1 MGCSMGP
8 GFVKTH
14 SNSLAS
20 KDSPVAEESKA
31 NEENDDLLSKMTF
44 INKVVLFQKLPRD
57 QHPIVAAA
65 VETKKFSPGQVIIR
79 QGDSG
84 NEFFLIFEGSATVQV
99 SPPDGGVPTTVAT
112 LKTSDYFGENALLRD
127 EPRTATI
134 IAESEVSTFSL
145 TRSKFQAM
153 GLHTKLQF
161 SRRRAVGGGAPICNI
176 ATQKG
181 DTKNDCD
188 RELISKALRNN
199 ANLTAVVT
207 LDDSRVNALV
217 EVAWKETVQAG
228 KELIVEGST
237 DADYF
242 YIIQDGCFEVFV
254 SDRQT
259 GGPTSAERVTTRG
272 ESKFVSVLS
281 KGDSF
286 GELALLYFS
295 PRAATVTSKVDSSV
309 WVIDRNNFKKILMQA
324 SEDKIAEYKNHL
336 CRVDLLSP
344 LLEEERSTI
353 ARALTEIHYIKNETI
368 IRQGEQGNTFY
379 ILFDGEL
386 SVSKDGQ
393 ELTRV
398 SASIDDGTAEAFG
411 EKALLNAEA
420 RAATITVTSESA
432 SCLALDRET
441 FNFLIGPLETLQST
455 SSNRAVRKSGN
466 MTAMMQAQAHVL
478 RRKIGRLDLDK
489 VGLLGCGGFGVVE
502 LVEHKDTKET
512 FALKALSKGHV
523 VNTSMQQSVMNEKN
537 IMLMSDSEF
546 VVKLYA
552 TYNTAQ
558 SLLFLLEVALGG
570 ELYATYNNKG
580 FYGSEK
586 HARYYLAG
594 VIFAF
599 EHLHDRFVIYRDL
612 KPENVL
618 LNSKGHPKLTD
629 MGLAKFVVGKTF
641 TTCGTPDY
649 FAPEVIS
656 TCGHTSAVD
665 WWTLGIFLFELMTG
679 HPPFESPSPM
689 QIYAKV
695 MKGIGKVSFPP
706 RCSGPIADLV
716 KSLLKRDPADRLP
729 MKPGKVQNLR
739 KHKWFATFSWEQ
751 MESQTMDAPYK
762 PAVKSMS
769 DLANFNARKEDMPP
783 QIHYQDDGTGW
794 DKDFAS

>member
-1 MGCSMGP
+1 MGCSMGS
-8 GFVKTH
+8 GFVKTP
-14 SNSLAS
+14 SNGLATKISL
-20 KDSPVAEESKA
+20 KDEEAKA
-31 NEENDDLLSKMTF
+31 NEENDDLMRKMTF

-65 VETKKFSPGQVIIR
+65 VETKKFLPGEVIIR
-79 QGDSG
+79 QADSG
-84 NEFFLIFEGSATVQV
+84 NEFFLICEGSAMVQV
-99 SPPDGGVPTTVAT
+99 SPPDGGVPSRVAT
-112 LKTSDYFGENALLRD
+112 LKTGDYFGENALLRD

-134 IAESEVSTFSL
+134 IAESEMSTFSL

-161 SRRRAVGGGAPICNI
+161 ARRRAVGGGAPVTNVP
-176 ATQKG
+176 TQKSVA
-181 DTKNDCD
+181 KNHSD
-188 RELISKALRNN
+188 RELITRALRSN

-207 LDDSRVNALV
+207 LDDSRIHALA
-217 EVAWKETVQAG
+217 EVAWKETVPAG
-228 KELIVEGST
+228 KELIIEGST

-242 YIIQDGCFEVFV
+242 YIVENGSFEVFV

-259 GGPTSAERVTTRG
+259 GAQPSSGQGDTRR
-272 ESKFVSVLS
+272 EPKFVSELS
-281 KGDSF
+281 EGDSF
-286 GELALLYFS
+286 GELALLYFA

-324 SEDKIAEYKNHL
+324 SEDKLAEYKKHL
-336 CRVDLLSP
+336 RRVDLLSP
-344 LLEEERSTI
+344 LLEEERSTL
-353 ARALTEIHYIKNETI
+353 ARALTEIHYAEHETI
-368 IRQGEQGNTFY
+368 IRQGEQGSTFY
-379 ILFDGEL
+379 ILFDGE
-386 SVSKDGQ
+386 VSMSRDGK
-393 ELTRV
+393 ELKRV

-411 EKALLNAEA
+411 EKALLNSEA
-420 RAATITVTSESA
+420 RAATVTVTSKAA

-441 FNFLIGPLETLQST
+441 FNFLIGPLETLQNT
-455 SSNRAVRKSGN
+455 PGNRAARKSGN
-466 MTAMMQAQAHVL
+466 MTTMMQAQAQVP
-478 RRKIGRLDLDK
+478 RRKIGRVDLDK
-489 VGLLGCGGFGVVE
+489 LGLLGCGGFGVVD

-512 FALKALSKGHV
+512 FALKALSKGHIV
-523 VNTSMQQSVMNEKN
+523 STSMQQSVMNEKN
-537 IMLMSDSEF
+537 IMLMTNSEF
-546 VVKLYA
+546 IVKLYA

-594 VIFAF
+594 VVFAF

-618 LNSKGHPKLTD
+618 LNSQGHPKLTD
-629 MGLAKFVVGKTF
+629 MGLAKFVVGKTY

-656 TCGHTSAVD
+656 TSGHTSAVD
-665 WWTLGIFLFELMTG
+665 WWTLGILLFELMTG

-706 RCSGPIADLV
+706 RCNGPVADLV
-716 KSLLKRDPADRLP
+716 KALLQRDPADRLP
-729 MKPGKVQNLR
+729 MKASKVQNLR
-739 KHKWFATFSWEQ
+739 KHKWFATFSWNQ
-751 MESQTMDAPYK
+751 MENQTLEPPYK
-762 PAVKSMS
+762 PAVKSTA

-783 QIHYQDDGTGW
+783 QIHYQDDGSGW